1 MFLGGIE
8 WKYCSEIGLFG
19 IFVLKFVVFRH
30 SNQMI
35 LIFLDIQLL
44 VRNEML

>member
-19 IFVLKFVVFRH
+19 IFVLKFVVFH
-30 SNQMI
+30 YSNQMI